1 MVSATLEFREYHSL
15 EANAHAELVAWRVP
29 SPVRG
34 SRHGYKYRFALIVDD
49 VCVMR
54 FDNEAGKGDY
64 RHVGSRE
71 FSYDFRGLDRARDDF
86 LVSAREW
93 LAAHAPD

>member
-1 MVSATLEFREYHSL
+1 MVSATLEFREYHWL
-15 EANAHAELVAWRVP
+15 GDDAHAELVAWRVP

-34 SRHGYKYRFALIVDD
+34 SRHDYKYRFALIVAGI
-49 VCVMR
+49 CVMR
-54 FDNEAGKGDY
+54 FDNEAGKGDH

-71 FSYDFRGLDRARDDF
+71 FSYDFRGLERARDDF

-93 LAAHAPD
+93 VAAHTTD

>member
-1 MVSATLEFREYHSL
+1 MVGATLEFREYL
-15 EANAHAELVAWRVP
+15 TFEADARAEMVAWRVP

-34 SRHGYKYRFALIVDD
+34 SRHSYKYRFALIVGDI
-49 VCVMR
+49 CVMR
-54 FDNEAGKGDY
+54 FDNEAGKGDH

-71 FSYDFRGLDRARDDF
+71 FAYDFRGLERARDDF

-93 LAAHAPD
+93 LAANTAD